1 MSGSNL
7 QVVAEVVSAGVKFG
21 AFRGAVAFVG
31 VFNSF
36 MKAGAPVV
44 PILTNEWMARRTTEK
59 LYPIDRK
66 STRLNSSHI

>member
-36 MKAGAPVV
+36 TKAGAPVV
-44 PILTNEWMARRTTEK
+44 PTLTSERTRRTTGK
-59 LYPIDRK
+59 LYPICAVEYSPR
-66 STRLNSSHI
+66 